1 MLKDI
6 PKLIAEN
13 IALAVVKE
21 LNKQQQEEWNVYIIN
36 TGEKLLE
43 GVLIASTGYGL
54 INNEERKTTTLRHFI
69 ETLDSKTSQ
78 KVEMI
83 VEDVFGLNNEYWVS
97 YFSEQNMY
105 DRKFIFLPETI
116 KEENFTTVPILNKKG
131 VLIK

>member
-6 PKLIAEN
+6 PNLIAEN

>member
-21 LNKQQQEEWNVYIIN
+21 LNKQHEEEWNVYIIN
-36 TGEKLLE
+36 TGDKLLE

>member
-6 PKLIAEN
+6 PELIAEN

-21 LNKQQQEEWNVYIIN
+21 KNTEQEDEWNVYIIN
-36 TGEKLLE
+36 TGDKVLE
-43 GVLIASTGYGL
+43 GVLVASKGYGL

-69 ETLDSKTSQ
+69 DSLNARSSQ
-78 KVEMI
+78 KIEPI

-97 YFSEQNMY
+97 YFSEQKMY

-116 KEENFTTVPILNKKG
+116 KEENFTNVPLLNKKG